1 MGFENLNLGDEIFVH
16 GHRGK
21 CAIPRGSLCTGPS
34 VSLNA
39 PQPQPAESPHS
50 GGYQPP
56 LSMTFSKAIART
68 MCKNHES
75 NYEYNYEV
83 IYELTKK
90 ITKSSLR
97 MTRGI
102 DSSGM
107 INNVSLENLKKSL
120 AP

>member
-1 MGFENLNLGDEIFVH
+1 METNLQKTIGD
-16 GHRGK
+16 
-21 CAIPRGSLCTGPS
+21 
-34 VSLNA
+34 
-39 PQPQPAESPHS
+39 
-50 GGYQPP
+50 
-56 LSMTFSKAIART
+56 LSSY
-68 MCKNHES
+68 S

-102 DSSGM
+102 DSSGL